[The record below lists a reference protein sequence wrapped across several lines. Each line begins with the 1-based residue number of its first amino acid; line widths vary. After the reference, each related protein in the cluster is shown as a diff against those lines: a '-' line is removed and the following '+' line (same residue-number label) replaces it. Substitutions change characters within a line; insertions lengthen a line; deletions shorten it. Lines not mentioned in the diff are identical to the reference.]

1 MFGSRENH
9 REKLKKSKGK
19 ALVKDLSPPYSFL
32 KQRKSKEKEK
42 AP

>member
-1 MFGSRENH
+1 MFGIWENQ
-9 REKLKKSKGK
+9 RGKLKKSKGG
-19 ALVKDLSPPYSFL
+19 ALGKDSSPPYSVW

>member
-1 MFGSRENH
+1 MFGSQENH

-19 ALVKDLSPPYSFL
+19 ALEKDSSPPYSVW
-32 KQRKSKEKEK
+32 KQIKSKEKEE

>member
-1 MFGSRENH
+1 MFGSRENP

-19 ALVKDLSPPYSFL
+19 ALEKDSSSPYSVW